1 MVKELKPR
9 RTNEQKTNPHDSAAK
24 KSLEERI
31 SAIEKILK
39 TKGLL

>member
-1 MVKELKPR
+1 MAKELKPR
-9 RTNEQKTNPHDSAAK
+9 RTNEQKTKPYDSNVK

-39 TKGLL
+39 TKGLM